1 MLTAFAKPLNVI
13 REMMLRQE
21 DKKKN
26 VREYEDVWKSVVDYK
41 PVSEKSVPGAFVD
54 WDNTPRKGMYGTY
67 LRNSDPKVF
76 QKYFEIQVK
85 RAREVYHKDFM
96 FVFSWNEWA
105 EGGYLEPDQKNQY
118 GYLEAIRD
126 TLDFLNERENVN
138 KN

>member
-1 MLTAFAKPLNVI
+1 
-13 REMMLRQE
+13 
-21 DKKKN
+21 
-26 VREYEDVWKSVVDYK
+26 
-41 PVSEKSVPGAFVD
+41 
-54 WDNTPRKGMYGTY
+54 
-67 LRNSDPKVF
+67 
-76 QKYFEIQVK
+76 
-85 RAREVYHKDFM
+85 M